1 MRTQARFP
9 LVSPGTGHYES
20 FYLKA
25 TAPGG
30 GRAIWIRHTVHQPPD
45 GPGNASTWF
54 VLFGD
59 GPPRAAK
66 VSVSRDLLTVPD
78 GGYVAVAGSRIGP
91 AGMTGSVE
99 ARGLAASWNLAFTDR
114 AAPLRH
120 LPAAWMYERGFP
132 RTKVESPHPSVG
144 VTGTLRAGDEEVRL
158 DGWDGIVGHNW
169 GREHAAR
176 WVWLQAP
183 LDGGYVDI
191 AAGRVGLG
199 RRSTPGSPTAAS
211 PSTARSGRSVASPT
225 CTRPA
230 STPATGRCTFTLGG
244 RGVRVRG
251 VAVSALADTVGWRY
265 ADPDG
270 GEHQVTNS
278 SIADLTLTVERSGRR
293 PVKIVVPQA
302 AAYEL
307 GTREPQPAVPMQPFP
322 DG

>member
-9 LVSPGTGHYES
+9 LVTPGTGHYES

-30 GRAIWIRHTVHQPPD
+30 GRAVWIRHTVHRPPE

-66 VSVSRDLLTVPD
+66 ATVSPDLLMVPD
-78 GGYVAVAGSRIGP
+78 DGYVAVAGSRIGP
-91 AGMTGSVE
+91 AGMTGSV
-99 ARGLAASWNLAFTDR
+99 AAGGLTATWDLAFTDR

-120 LPAAWMYERGFP
+120 LPAGWMYERGFP
-132 RTKVESPHPSVG
+132 RTKVESPHPSVS
-144 VTGTLRAGDEEVRL
+144 VTGTLRVEDEEVRL

-169 GREHAAR
+169 GSEHAAR

-183 LDGGYVDI
+183 LDDGYVDV
-191 AAGRVGLG
+191 AAGRVALG
-199 RRSTPGSPTAAS
+199 RRSTPWIANGGLSLDGEVRALGGLAHLHT
-211 PSTARSGRSVASPT
+211 
-225 CTRPA
+225 TRLDA
-230 STPATGRCTFTLGG
+230 VTGRCTFTLGG
-244 RGVRVRG
+244 PGVRVHG
-251 VAVSALADTVGWRY
+251 EVVSALTDTVGWRY

-293 PVKIVVPQA
+293 PVELTVPRA

-307 GTREPQPAVPMQPFP
+307 GTREPQPSVPVQPFP

>member
-9 LVSPGTGHYES
+9 LVSPGTGYYES

-30 GRAIWIRHTVHQPPD
+30 GRAVWIRHTVHQPPH

-59 GPPRAAK
+59 GPPRAVK
-66 VSVSRDLLTVPD
+66 VTVPRQHLTVPD
-78 GGYVAVAGSRIGP
+78 GGYVAVAGSRMGP
-91 AGMTGSVE
+91 TGMTGSVE
-99 ARGLAASWNLAFTDR
+99 AGGLAASWDLAFTDR
-114 AAPLRH
+114 AEPLRH
-120 LPAAWMYERGFP
+120 LPAAWMYARGFP
-132 RTKVESPHPSVG
+132 RTKLESPHPSVG
-144 VTGTLRAGDEEVRL
+144 VTGTLRVGDEEVRL
-158 DGWDGIVGHNW
+158 DAWDGIVGHNW

-199 RRSTPGSPTAAS
+199 RRSTPWIANGGLALDGEVRALGGLAHLHT
-211 PSTARSGRSVASPT
+211 
-225 CTRPA
+225 TRVDA
-230 STPATGRCTFTLGG
+230 VTGRCTFTLGG

-251 VAVSALADTVGWRY
+251 EAVSALGDTVGWRY

-278 SIADLTLTVERSGRR
+278 SIADLALTVERSGRR
-293 PVKIVVPQA
+293 PVEIAVPRA

-307 GTREPQPAVPMQPFP
+307 GTREPQPTVAMQPFP